1 MGLIRRAAS
10 LASIPVSTGARMAG
24 AATAAAF
31 GADKDAAYARATAA
45 SADKITATLA
55 KARGSVMK
63 FGQTLALFSQVL
75 PPEQAALLS
84 GMSRLYEDAQ
94 AQPYAKVE
102 KVLAVLPDGVQVE
115 PEAIAAAS
123 LGQVHRAVWT
133 DGSVVA
139 IKVQYPDAA
148 KAVKADM
155 MQLRALLPLAR
166 RMLPS
171 LDVGAL
177 LEEHAARLAEELD
190 YTREAGWMRTFRDA
204 WEGRGVTVPEVVF
217 ATPKV
222 LVTRWMDGTPW
233 SQVSALD
240 QESRNRAGE
249 LLARFTF
256 LSPARAGATH
266 ADPHPGNFRLLE
278 DGTLG
283 VLDFGSVAVDS
294 GAFTWI
300 FTQTIRLAA
309 QGDEDAVLALWR
321 GAGLVSPQ
329 TDADTLMR
337 LLDVDTTMWTESSFA
352 FTLEWISRR
361 AGSWTDPV
369 AALEDASAL
378 AFPPSY
384 LLEHRA
390 LIGALTLICSI
401 NAEFDIAAVARE
413 TMREMERTGVVPAF
427 DGAVSAR

>member
-1 MGLIRRAAS
+1 VGLIRRAAS

-55 KARGSVMK
+55 KARGPVMK

-84 GMSRLYEDAQ
+84 GMSKLYEDAQ
-94 AQPYAKVE
+94 AQPFEKVE
-102 KVLAVLPDGVQVE
+102 KVLSVLPAGVQIGR
-115 PEAIAAAS
+115 EAVAAAS
-123 LGQVHRAVWT
+123 LGQVHRAVWI
-133 DGSVVA
+133 DGSDVA

-148 KAVKADM
+148 RAVKADM
-155 MQLRALLPLAR
+155 MQLRALLPLAK

-171 LDVGAL
+171 LDVAAL
-177 LEEHAARLAEELD
+177 LDEHAARLTEELD
-190 YTREAGWMRTFRDA
+190 YTREAGWMRTFRSA
-204 WEGRGVTVPEVVF
+204 WEGRGVTIPEVLF
-217 ATPKV
+217 ATKKV

-233 SQVSALD
+233 TAVGALG
-240 QESRNRAGE
+240 QEERDRAGE

-266 ADPHPGNFRLLE
+266 ADPHPGNFRLLA

-294 GAFTWI
+294 GAFTWV
-300 FTQTIRLAA
+300 FTQTLRLAA
-309 QGDEDAVLALWR
+309 EGDADGVLALWR
-321 GAGLVSPQ
+321 DAGLVSAG
-329 TDADTLMR
+329 TSADRLME
-337 LLDVDTTMWTESSFA
+337 LLDVDTRMWTDPTFH
-352 FTLEWISRR
+352 FTIEWLTRR

-390 LIGALTLICSI
+390 LMGALTLICSI
-401 NAEFDIAAVARE
+401 SADFDIASIIHETAAEMSRSGVA
-413 TMREMERTGVVPAF
+413 PAF
-427 DGAVSAR
+427 

>member
-10 LASIPVSTGARMAG
+10 LAAIPVSTGARMAG
-24 AATAAAF
+24 AATAAAL

-55 KARGSVMK
+55 KARGPVMK

-84 GMSRLYEDAQ
+84 GMSKLYEDAQ
-94 AQPYAKVE
+94 AQPFDKVE
-102 KVLAVLPDGVQVE
+102 KVLAVLPKGVDIGR
-115 PEAIAAAS
+115 EAVAAAS
-123 LGQVHRAVWT
+123 LGQVHRAVWV
-133 DGSVVA
+133 DGSDVA

-148 KAVKADM
+148 RAVKADM
-155 MQLRALLPLAR
+155 MQLRALLPLAK

-171 LDVGAL
+171 LDVAAL
-177 LEEHAARLAEELD
+177 LDEHAARLTEELD
-190 YTREAGWMRTFRDA
+190 YTREAGWMRTFRAA
-204 WEGRGVTVPEVVF
+204 WEGRGVTIPEVLF
-217 ATPKV
+217 ATKKV

-233 SQVSALD
+233 TAVAALD
-240 QESRNRAGE
+240 QEERNRAGE

-266 ADPHPGNFRLLE
+266 ADPHPGNFRLLP

-294 GAFTWI
+294 GAFTWV
-300 FTQTIRLAA
+300 FTQTLRLAA
-309 QGDEDAVLALWR
+309 EGDRDGVLDLWR
-321 GAGLVSPQ
+321 SAGLVSQ
-329 TDADTLMR
+329 ATTADRLME
-337 LLDVDTTMWTESSFA
+337 LLDVDTRMWTDPTFA
-352 FTLEWISRR
+352 FTIEWLSRR

-390 LIGALTLICSI
+390 LMGALTLICSI
-401 NAEFDIAAVARE
+401 SAEFDIASIVHE
-413 TMREMERTGVVPAF
+413 TVNEMSRSGTAPTFA
-427 DGAVSAR
+427 